1 MTDLS
6 APMFNDEAAARAY
19 FEGIRWP
26 NGPVCPRC
34 GEAERVTRMEG
45 KSHRPGLFQ
54 CNACREPF
62 SVTVGMVMERSH
74 IPLHKWAAAFH
85 LMAASK
91 KGMSANQLGRM
102 LGLSHKSA
110 WFLAHRIREAMADPK
125 PAPLGGEG
133 KVVEADE
140 TYFGKAENAAA
151 VRKRYTQ
158 PTKGGRSGPG
168 GKRPIVALVERGGE
182 ARAFHMPKVTAEN
195 VREALV
201 RHADRR
207 SRLQTDESNLY
218 PKVGAEYAA
227 HETVKHSAGEY
238 VRGPKGPGRIHTNN
252 AEGFFGVFKRGMR
265 GVYQHCGEQHMQRY
279 LDEFAFRFNNRV
291 RLGVND
297 AERARL
303 AVRGADG
310 KRLLYRGPDAAP
322 DA

>member
-207 SRLQTDESNLY
+207 SRLHTDESNLY

-227 HETVKHSAGEY
+227 HETVKRSAGEY
-238 VRGPKGPGRIHTNN
+238 VRGPQGPGRIHTNN
-252 AEGFFGVFKRGMR
+252 AEGRLLRRVQARHAR
-265 GVYQHCGEQHMQRY
+265 RLPALRRAAHAALPR
-279 LDEFAFRFNNRV
+279 RV
-291 RLGVND
+291 RLPLQQPRP
-297 AERARL
+297 ARRER
-303 AVRGADG
+303 RGA
-310 KRLLYRGPDAAP
+310 RAPRGEGRGRQAAP
-322 DA
+322 LPGT